1 MLTVVWSFRNRFD
14 DLAASVLTA
23 HGTCQAECPFLL
35 VDADSSLETLH
46 RLRYMLTAIP
56 RRIKIVESHH
66 RMSLAEAWN
75 LGIHLATTDRV
86 VIASSDSHFL
96 SNTWD
101 RRLGYSDY
109 TLLGNH
115 AVFALS
121 KSAVKRIGWFD
132 EGFGLGPHFDCD
144 YMIRASEAGIDP
156 VIIPNDGYYRHPN
169 AMEGRLLKE
178 LPDRLP
184 MHDPANER
192 YFKAKWQT
200 DWPGWT
206 GAADHEHPPH
216 PPTHISQVKRL
227 LPEIDPHPRWTE
239 RLP

>member
-1 MLTVVWSFRNRFD
+1 MLTVVWGFRNRVTELMRSITSVVETVGAVPMVAVD
-14 DLAASVLTA
+14 AASDGFNL
-23 HGTCQAECPFLL
+23 HLL
-35 VDADSSLETLH
+35 REWTVGLNLPM
-46 RLRYMLTAIP
+46 R
-56 RRIKIVESHH
+56 IVESSY

-75 LGIHLATTDRV
+75 LGIHLSVTDKV
-86 VIASSDSHFL
+86 VIVSSDVEFERDD
-96 SNTWD
+96 WAA
-101 RRLGYSDY
+101 RVLGSPYM
-109 TLLGNH
+109 LLGNH
-115 AVFALS
+115 AVFSLS
-121 KSAVKRIGWFD
+121 KFAIKRIGWFD

-156 VIIPNDGYYRHPN
+156 VIVPNDGYYRHPN

-184 MHDPANER
+184 MHDPANEV
-192 YFKAKWQT
+192 YFKKKWAT
-200 DWPGWT
+200 DWPGWQ
-206 GAADHEHPPH
+206 GAPDPEHPPH